1 MDIAVVFSI
10 IGIWLFVFIVFVEI
24 AIMRDEIEEIEELK
38 EKIAQNEIT
47 NFFNKKN

>member
-10 IGIWLFVFIVFVEI
+10 TGICLFVFIVFVEI
-24 AIMRDEIEEIEELK
+24 AIMRDEIEELK